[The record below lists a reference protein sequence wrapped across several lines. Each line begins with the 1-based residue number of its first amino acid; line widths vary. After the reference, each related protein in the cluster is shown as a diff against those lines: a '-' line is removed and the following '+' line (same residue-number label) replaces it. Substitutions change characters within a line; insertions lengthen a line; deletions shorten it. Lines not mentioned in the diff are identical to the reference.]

1 MSGALLSTAVSLI
14 SGSLAFLLDVS
25 LLVVALTIVRRRRAD
40 AGILVAASAGVQ
52 LFTTIT
58 IRVAYAVMA
67 SMASASYRELAAF
80 IQLGG
85 AFANAI
91 AMVLLILGLVKLA
104 EDAPDNNRAPY

>member
-1 MSGALLSTAVSLI
+1 MNGSMLSSAVSLI
-14 SGSLAFLLDVS
+14 SGSLSFLLDVS
-25 LLVVALTIVRRRRAD
+25 LLVVALTIVRKRRAD
-40 AGILVAASAGVQ
+40 AGLLIAASAGVQ

-67 SMASASYRELAAF
+67 STASSSYRELAAI

-91 AMVLLILGLVKLA
+91 AMVLLILGVVKLA
-104 EDAPDNNRAPY
+104 QDEPSNGRSPY